1 MMRYE
6 FDDGMVVDY
15 SGDIHITKSDTIDLY
30 IEEAYIP
37 ANVRNELEDAASR
50 NSRDGMR
57 KIAVLLTDTVGARG
71 CLADV
76 DSKACVNF

>member
-1 MMRYE
+1 MRYE

-15 SGDIHITKSDTIDLY
+15 SGNIHITKGDTIDLY

-37 ANVRNELEDAASR
+37 ANVRAELEDATRR
-50 NSRDGMR
+50 NSRNDIR
-57 KIAVLLTDTVGARG
+57 KVAVLLTDTVGTRG